1 MTFRD
6 EINTFGEGTI
16 MRKAELLV
24 RDIKSN
30 RSFKIS

>member
-16 MRKAELLV
+16 MRKAELLF
-24 RDIKSN
+24 RDKKVKQM
-30 RSFKIS
+30 F